1 MRLHTPSPPPDLA
14 RPPAEEA
21 SGDLQKARRRARRTK
36 RLRQGGLAALLV
48 VLVAGAA
55 WLVGYSDVLA
65 LRTVVAEGADDAV
78 SAAVLEAAAAPV
90 GVPLARVD
98 TADVAERAEQVPEV
112 ASVEVSRAWP
122 RTLRLAVTP
131 RVAVA
136 LLQTPD
142 GWRYVDGSGGV
153 FGAPVGPVDSLPSIV
168 APCSRAGDRAWVAA
182 VEVSASL
189 PAPLA
194 ASVARVEAG
203 SAVDVRLVLR
213 DGRPV
218 TWGSAEDSPRKAE
231 VLGVLLATPASA
243 YDVSVP
249 DRPTVRP
256 AP

>member
-14 RPPAEEA
+14 RPPAREPA
-21 SGDLQKARRRARRTK
+21 GDLQKARRRARR
-36 RLRQGGLAALLV
+36 RAQLRRGVLLALLV
-48 VLVAGAA
+48 LLVAGAA

-65 LRTVVAEGADDAV
+65 VRTVQVEGADDAV

-98 TADVAERAEQVPEV
+98 TAAVAERAGQVPEV
-112 ASVEVSRAWP
+112 ATVEVTRAWP
-122 RTLRLAVTP
+122 HTLRLTVTP

-136 LLQTPD
+136 LLQTPE
-142 GWRYVDGSGGV
+142 GWRLVDGSGAV
-153 FGAPVGPVDSLPSIV
+153 FGAPEGPLDTLPTIV
-168 APCSRAGDRAWVAA
+168 AASTKAGEQARVAA

-189 PAPLA
+189 PASLA

-203 SAVDVRLVLR
+203 SPVDVRLVLR

-218 TWGSAEDSPRKAE
+218 TWGSAEDSARKAE
-231 VLGVLLATPASA
+231 VLAVLLATPATA